1 MHSPSVEKPDF
12 GNNCLCHPTAPGL
25 SNTLTVL
32 VPLSNNKIT
41 CTSPPSTVL
50 KPCHTPPTTV
60 TTWRGEGGLGRRPLF
75 AAAAT
80 ALAAARLCW
89 RKRGGSVAALAAETM
104 TTTIIKGGGGDGC
117 WRFNLQIST
126 WILLIQIQNSNL
138 SRAEFK
144 SRKIQD
150 LSRDSKALAR
160 DLLESSREQPL
171 TLKIIIFLH
180 QQR

>member
-1 MHSPSVEKPDF
+1 MS
-12 GNNCLCHPTAPGL
+12 HPTNDSDDVAGGGRTGATPFIRRRSHSIGG
-25 SNTLTVL
+25 SAAVL
-32 VPLSNNKIT
+32 AEARRQRSGVGGGDDDNNKN
-41 CTSPPSTVL
+41 
-50 KPCHTPPTTV
+50 
-60 TTWRGEGGLGRRPLF
+60 
-75 AAAAT
+75 
-80 ALAAARLCW
+80 
-89 RKRGGSVAALAAETM
+89 
-104 TTTIIKGGGGDGC
+104 KGGGGDGC